1 MQTDKKKYIHLIRA
15 GFLTLVLLLGFSQS
29 FKQSSRSEY
38 RNNTLQRYENL
49 FTYLEEKNLPL
60 TDFRRL
66 FLDPRVEYYDNI
78 AVNYYKPPTM
88 DSYSSIFF
96 HIENKGYE
104 IEEFINTFEDQL
116 NVAEQSYGVNKEAIV
131 AVLYVETKLGKV
143 IGRYSVFNI
152 LSSLALADSPESLA
166 KIENHVYEKYHYLD
180 YDQRRD
186 LIAFYKERANR
197 KAEWAKAECASL
209 IKLHLES
216 HIDILELP
224 GSYAGAFGY
233 SQFIPS
239 SVLRYG
245 VDGDNDG
252 KVDLYNY
259 TDAIMSVANFLS
271 HKGWDEE
278 KSNQQKAL
286 LRYNNSRS
294 YVANV
299 LKTASTIKN
308 DIVF

>member
-1 MQTDKKKYIHLIRA
+1 MKINKKKYIHLFRS
-15 GFLTLVLLLGFSQS
+15 GFLILVLFIGFSRG
-29 FKQSSRSEY
+29 FKQSSQPEY
-38 RNNTLQRYENL
+38 RNNQLQRYENL
-49 FTYLEEKNLPL
+49 FTYLEENNLPL
-60 TDFRRL
+60 TDFRHL

-78 AVNYYKPPTM
+78 AINYYKPPMM
-88 DSYSSIFF
+88 DSYSSVFF
-96 HIENKGYE
+96 HSGKKGYE

-116 NVAEQSYGVNKEAIV
+116 NVAEQTYGVNKEAIV
-131 AVLYVETKLGKV
+131 AVLFVETKLGKV
-143 IGRYSVFNI
+143 IGKYSVFNI
-152 LSSLALADSPESLA
+152 LSSLALADSPESLT
-166 KIENHVYEKYHYLD
+166 KIENYIYENYHYLD
-180 YDQRRD
+180 YDQRQD
-186 LIAFYKERANR
+186 LIAFYQERANR

-209 IKLHLES
+209 IRLHLES

-233 SQFIPS
+233 PQFIPS
-239 SVLRYG
+239 SVLCYG

-299 LKTASTIKN
+299 LKTAKYIKN
-308 DIVF
+308 DMVF

>member
-1 MQTDKKKYIHLIRA
+1 MKTDKKKYIHLIRA
-15 GFLTLVLLLGFSQS
+15 GFLILVLFLGFSQV
-29 FKQSSRSEY
+29 FKQSSHLEY
-38 RNNTLQRYENL
+38 RNNPLQRYEIL
-49 FTYLEEKNLPL
+49 FTYLEGKNLPL
-60 TDFRRL
+60 TEFRHL

-78 AVNYYKPPTM
+78 AINYYKPPTM

-96 HIENKGYE
+96 HINNKGYE
-104 IEEFINTFEDQL
+104 IEEFMKTFEDQL
-116 NVAEQSYGVNKEAIV
+116 NVAEQTYEVNKEAIV
-131 AVLYVETKLGKV
+131 AVLFVETKLGKV

-152 LSSLALADSPESLA
+152 LSSLALADSPESLI
-166 KIENHVYEKYHYLD
+166 KIENHIYENYHYLD
-180 YDQRRD
+180 YDQRQD
-186 LIAFYKERANR
+186 LIAFYRERANR

-233 SQFIPS
+233 PQFIPS
-239 SVLRYG
+239 SVLIYG

-271 HKGWDEE
+271 HKGWDGE

-299 LKTASTIKN
+299 LKTASSIKN
-308 DIVF
+308 DISF